1 MFLGVAGFEIRYHL
15 RNPVFWV
22 ALGIFFLFGFGLTA
36 SENVQ
41 LGTPGAVH
49 ENAPYAIAIA
59 MALFTM
65 FYQFVVTSFV
75 ANAIVR
81 DDSSGFGPIIRS
93 TRLTKYQLVLGRF
106 TGGFIISVLGYISV
120 PLGMAVGVM
129 MPWVDPQT
137 VGPGGIMAYAW
148 NFLIIAIPNIFLV
161 CAFLFG
167 LATIFRSMM
176 GTYIGLIVYLI
187 AYTTGVVMMSQR
199 LELVDLFAKFE
210 PIGMAAIQESTRYWT
225 TTELN
230 SRLLPLAGNVLFNRL
245 FVLGLGIVMLA
256 LTSWKFSMTERAP
269 SKRKLKKLAKAD
281 ARQAALASVAP
292 ARPDSR
298 PQPAFGAATTRDQFM
313 IRLKT
318 EVMQVLKSPGLMII
332 MLLAVVNTSADI
344 LTARTMYDVGSYPL
358 TADVITSLQNG
369 FPLFM
374 LMIAIFYG
382 GELVWRERDRKLNEI
397 LDSSPVSD
405 WVMVIPK
412 VLAILLVLMLAA
424 LSGALA
430 GIAIQAFKGNGSLE
444 IGHYFSWFV
453 LPITL
458 DMMLI
463 AILSVFF
470 QVLSPNKYVGWA
482 LMMVWFVAGIFL
494 NNLGY
499 TNILYIY
506 AGTPSAPLSDMNGS
520 GGYWVGPM
528 VARLYWLSFGVL
540 LMLFAHLV
548 WPRGTVTAV
557 RPRLA
562 EIGKRLTAPVAAT
575 GIAALLVMIGSGA
588 VIYRNI
594 KQLNV
599 YRTSDEVEKRT
610 ADYERKYLKYVKLDQ
625 PVVTAVSMNVDIHP
639 SQKRLDTAGVYDL
652 RNETGKPI
660 PELHVQAGNDSVTFD
675 PIAVKGATLV
685 SADKD
690 MGYYIYRFDTPL
702 APGAATKLTFA
713 SHIWHRGF
721 ANGVPQTDVALNG
734 TFVNNFAITPQI
746 GMTRDGLLSDPVKR
760 RRQGLP
766 AELRMAKLEDMSA
779 TRRNDIGAGYVMS
792 KIRVTTDADQ
802 TPVAPGERVSDTTAN
817 GRRTALFVSKSPI
830 QLFFSIQSARYAVDR
845 RMHNGVMTEVYYHPA
860 HKWNVPVMQKALATG
875 LDYYQSAFGPYQFN
889 HARIIEFPGYQSFA
903 QAFAGTMPYSESIG
917 FAANLSDPQ
926 KIDMVTYVTAHE
938 LGHQYWGHQVAGAQ
952 MQGSTFTVESL
963 AQYSAL
969 MVMKKIYG
977 PDKIRLFLKEELDR
991 YLRRRKGE
999 LIEELPLARVEN
1011 QQHIHYQKGS
1021 LAMYLLQERLGEDAV
1036 NRALARYV
1044 QKWKFGAAPYPR
1056 SLDVISEFRKEAK
1069 TPEQQALITDLF
1081 EKITIYDLKVTDA
1094 VTRKDRSGN
1103 WVTTL
1108 TVDAGK
1114 YYAAGDG
1121 TETRTPLNEQIEIG
1135 LFTERPGSGTFDRRN
1150 VIEMKRMPI
1159 HAGKQTIVLT
1169 TKARPSVA
1177 GIDPYNFYI
1186 DRNSDDNLS
1195 SVTG

>member
-22 ALGIFFLFGFGLTA
+22 AVGLFFLFGFGLTA
-36 SENVQ
+36 SENVGI
-41 LGTPGAVH
+41 GTPGAVH
-49 ENAPYAIAIA
+49 ENAPSAIAV
-59 MALFTM
+59 ALSIFTM

-81 DDSSGFGPIIRS
+81 DDSTGYGPIIRS
-93 TRLTKYQLVLGRF
+93 TPVTKYQLVLGRF
-106 TGGFIISVLGYISV
+106 LGGFVISTLGYLAV
-120 PLGMAVGVM
+120 PLGMATGAM

-137 VGPGGIMAYAW
+137 IGPGGIMIYAW
-148 NFLIIAIPNIFLV
+148 HFLIIAIPNLFLV

-176 GTYIGLIVYLI
+176 ATYIGLIIYLV
-187 AYTTGVVMMSQR
+187 AYLTGVVMMSQR

-210 PIGMAAIQESTRYWT
+210 PVGMAAIQEATRYWT
-225 TTELN
+225 TADLN
-230 SRLLPLAGNVLFNRL
+230 SQLLPLAGNLLFNRL
-245 FVLGLGIVMLA
+245 FIIGLGIVMLILA
-256 LTSWKFSMTERAP
+256 SWRFSMTERAP
-269 SKRKLKKLAKAD
+269 SKRKLRKLAKAD
-281 ARQAALASVAP
+281 AHQAALATVTP
-292 ARPDSR
+292 ARVDTPVT
-298 PQPAFGAATTRDQFM
+298 PVFGSATTRDQFLT
-313 IRLKT
+313 RLKT
-318 EVMQVLKSPGLMII
+318 EVMQVLKSPGLIVI
-332 MLLAVVNTSADI
+332 LLLAMVNTSGDI
-344 LTARTMYDVGSYPL
+344 LTSRTLYDVGSYPL
-358 TADVITSLQNG
+358 TADVITSLRNG

-397 LDSSPVSD
+397 LDSTPVSD
-405 WVMVIPK
+405 WVMVVPK
-412 VLAILLVLMLAA
+412 VLAILLVMVLV
-424 LSGALA
+424 ALA
-430 GIAIQAFKGNGSLE
+430 GAATGIIIQAYKGNATMEL
-444 IGHYFSWFV
+444 GHYLSWFV
-453 LPITL
+453 LPMAL
-458 DMMLI
+458 DMTLI
-463 AILSVFF
+463 ALLSVFF

-482 LMMVWFVAGIFL
+482 LMMVWFIVGIFL

-499 TNILYIY
+499 TNVLYTY
-506 AGTPSAPLSDMNGS
+506 AGTPSDPLSDMNGN
-520 GGYWVGPM
+520 GGFWVGPM
-528 VARLYWLSFGVL
+528 WARLYWLSFGVL
-540 LMLFAHLV
+540 MMLFAHLV

-557 RPRLA
+557 RPRLTD
-562 EIGKRLTAPVAAT
+562 IGNRLSKGVAAT
-575 GIAALLVMIGSGA
+575 GIAALLVMIGSGV
-588 VIYRNI
+588 VINRNI

-599 YRTSDEVEKRT
+599 YRTSDEVEKRR
-610 ADYERKYLKYVKLDQ
+610 ADYERKYLKYEKLDQ
-625 PVVTAVSMNVDIHP
+625 PVVTDVSLDIDIHP
-639 SQKRLDTAGVYDL
+639 SEKKLDTKGVYIL
-652 RNETGKPI
+652 RNVTSNPI
-660 PELHVQAGNDSVTFD
+660 PELHVRAGGDSVSFD
-675 PIAVKGATLV
+675 PIAVNGAKLV

-702 APGAATKLTFA
+702 APRTTTELKFV

-721 ANGVPQTDVALNG
+721 PNGSPETDVALNG
-734 TFVNNFAITPQI
+734 TFVNNFTIAPQI
-746 GMTRDGLLSDPVKR
+746 GMSRDGLLNDPVQR

-779 TRRNDIGAGYVMS
+779 TSRNDIGAGYVMS

-802 TPVAPGERVSDTTAN
+802 TPVAPGERVEDKTTN
-817 GRRTALFVSKSPI
+817 GRRSALFVSKAPI

-845 RMHNGVMTEVYYHPA
+845 RMHNGVMTEVYYHPG
-860 HKWNVPVMQKALATG
+860 HKWNVPVMQNALATG

-889 HARIIEFPGYQSFA
+889 HARIIEFPGYNSFA

-917 FAANLSDPQ
+917 FAANLSDPD

-969 MVMKKIYG
+969 MVMKKLYG

-991 YLRRRKGE
+991 YLSRRKGE
-999 LIEELPLARVEN
+999 AIEELPLARVEG
-1011 QQHIHYQKGS
+1011 QPHIHYQKGS
-1021 LAMYLLQERLGEDAV
+1021 LVMYLLQERLGEDAV
-1036 NRALARYV
+1036 NRALSRYV

-1056 SLDVISEFRKEAK
+1056 SLDVITEFRKEAK

-1094 VTRKDRSGN
+1094 ATKQDKAGN

-1108 TVDAGK
+1108 TINAAK

-1121 TETRTPLNEQIEIG
+1121 RETPTALNEQIEVG
-1135 LFTERPGSGTFDRRN
+1135 LFTARPGNDTFDRKN
-1150 VIEMKRMPI
+1150 VILMKRVPI
-1159 HAGKQTIVLT
+1159 RSGKQTVVLT
-1169 TKARPSVA
+1169 SKAKPSVS